1 MDELKQILQEM
12 LRNKNQNDEVVINDD
27 TDLRND
33 LRFDSL
39 DLAELTARI
48 EKGFQVDV
56 FEDGLITTI
65 KDIKVK
71 LKLDA

>member
-48 EKGFQVDV
+48 EKAFQVDV